1 MEQHFKNISDEIVCL
16 LVKKDSDYGSN
27 NLKKFG
33 LFGILVRLS
42 DKLERLNNL
51 VGKNSIGQA
60 KCDETIRDTFIDIAG
75 YAINAIRL
83 LDGDDL

>member
-1 MEQHFKNISDEIVCL
+1 MEQDFKKISNEIVEL
-16 LVKKDSDYGSN
+16 LVKKNSDYGSD

-42 DKLERLNNL
+42 DKMERLRNL
-51 VGKNSIGQA
+51 IYKDVVKSA
-60 KCDETIRDTFIDIAG
+60 KCDETIRETFIDIAG